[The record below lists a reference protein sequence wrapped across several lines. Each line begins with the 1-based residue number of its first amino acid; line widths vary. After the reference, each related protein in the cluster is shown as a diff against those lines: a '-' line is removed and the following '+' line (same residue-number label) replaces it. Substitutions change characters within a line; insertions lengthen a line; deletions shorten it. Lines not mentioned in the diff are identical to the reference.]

1 MKVNFKNVGRKL
13 RLPEEKVL
21 SLLNATMTLQLL
33 ESITQNDII
42 KTLRGK
48 RDYAISEINVSSVKG
63 KAFFRPTIRRKI
75 NNFI

>member
-13 RLPEEKVL
+13 QLPEEKVL
-21 SLLNATMTLQLL
+21 SLLNANITLQLL

-48 RDYAISEINVSSVKG
+48 RDYAISEINVSSMKG
-63 KAFFRPTIRRKI
+63 KSFFRLTIRRKI